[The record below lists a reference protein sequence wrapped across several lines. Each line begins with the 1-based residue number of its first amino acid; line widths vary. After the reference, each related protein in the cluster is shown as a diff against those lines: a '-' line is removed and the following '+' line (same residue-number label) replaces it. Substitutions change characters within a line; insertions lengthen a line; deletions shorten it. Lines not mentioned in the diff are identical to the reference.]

1 MEEEWRP
8 VVGYEGL
15 YEVSNLGR
23 VVSLHYRH
31 SNRRVELK
39 PFNQIGY
46 LRAQLNKNGLRR
58 KFLVHTLVATAFIP
72 NPLHRTEI
80 DHINGD
86 RGDNRVS
93 NLRWCTRSENLM
105 NPATNWKMSRYG
117 VDNKFYGKHHS
128 DRTKK
133 MLADSRRKPVF
144 QFTMSGEFIR
154 EWPSTI
160 SIERELGI
168 RNTLISRCCRP
179 GTHRY
184 STNGF
189 IWRYNRYENQCP

>member
-39 PFNQIGY
+39 PFNQSGY
-46 LRAQLNKNGLRR
+46 WRAQLNKNGVKR

-86 RGDNRVS
+86 KGDNRVS

-105 NPATNWKMSRYG
+105 NPATNWRMSRYG
-117 VDNKFYGKHHS
+117 VDNKFYGKHH
-128 DRTKK
+128 T
-133 MLADSRRKPVF
+133 AETRRAISLVQAKAVL
-144 QFTMSGEFIR
+144 QISLSGEVIK
-154 EWPSTI
+154 EWESTMQI
-160 SIERELGI
+160 QRELGI
-168 RNTLISRCCRP
+168 NNCLISRCCL
-179 GTHRY
+179 GKSHRY
-184 STNGF
+184 TTHGYY
-189 IWRYNRYENQCP
+189 WKYKK